1 MLKKYTTYLILL
13 LLISSCHAQNL
24 ISVGAQDTKAYVPM
38 LKNKQVALVVN
49 QTSIIGNT
57 HLVDSLLQLKIN
69 IKYIF
74 APEHGFRGTADAGEH
89 VNNSIDK
96 KTGLSIVSIYGKNA
110 KPSAEQLAGI
120 EVVIFD
126 IQDVGARFF
135 TYISTMHYVMEAC
148 AEQKIKMIVLDR
160 PNPNGHYVDGPVLD
174 LKFRSF
180 VGMDPIPIVHGLT
193 VGELAQMING
203 EKWLK
208 EGVQCDLVVV
218 KCKGYTH
225 QSNYKSP
232 IKASPNMPNQM
243 AIKLYPS
250 LCLLEGVEQ
259 ASVGRGTMFPFQVY
273 GGLQPA
279 FGAFTFTPMP
289 IEGMDKNPKF
299 SGKLCYGKDLRN
311 SADTA
316 KGFTLAYV
324 LDLYKNT
331 HDTATFFIKNNFF
344 DKLAGTDQIRI
355 AIKAGKSE
363 NEMRKAW
370 QPALN
375 AYKLN
380 RKKYLLYPDFD
391 E

>member
-1 MLKKYTTYLILL
+1 MIKKYLTYLFLL

-24 ISVGAQDTKAYVPM
+24 ITVGAQDTPAYMPL

-49 QTSIIGNT
+49 QTSTIGNS
-57 HLVDSLLQLKIN
+57 HLVDSLLRLKIN

-89 VNNSIDK
+89 VNNSIDT
-96 KTGLSIVSIYGKNA
+96 KTGLPIVSIYGKNA

-160 PNPNGHYVDGPVLD
+160 PNPNGYYVDGPVLN

-208 EGVQCDLVVV
+208 DGVQCDLVVI

-225 QSNYKSP
+225 KSTYSVP
-232 IKASPNMPNQM
+232 VKTSPNMPNNV

-259 ASVGRGTMFPFQVY
+259 ASLGRGTMFPFQVY
-273 GGLQPA
+273 GGLQSS
-279 FGAFTFTPMP
+279 FGTFTFTPMP

-299 SGKLCYGKDLRN
+299 NGKLCYGKDLRN

-324 LDLYKNT
+324 LDMYQNT
-331 HDTATFFIKNNFF
+331 TDTASFFIKNNFF
-344 DKLAGTDQIRI
+344 DKLAGTDQIRL

-363 NEMRKAW
+363 IEIRKAW

-375 AYKLN
+375 AFKLN